1 MLTRQ
6 KSVNSIL
13 QSGMTVLAQSSVT
26 AFSFLQ
32 SISDQ
37 RAGKQTI
44 WRLKLLPS
52 LYVVHSAIFCNYIRI
67 QLAPRVQVIRG
78 GLGRIKQNKGIYK
91 KGVLPA

>member
-44 WRLKLLPS
+44 MTFEAAPITLRGPLCYLL
-52 LYVVHSAIFCNYIRI
+52 
-67 QLAPRVQVIRG
+67 QLHKNTVSTKSTG
-78 GLGRIKQNKGIYK
+78 K
-91 KGVLPA
+91 KGGFGEN